1 LINRMSNSSTPHDWH
16 SRALWQCLFLLAL
29 AAGCTSALA
38 APQSL
43 AMIRAAAERHVR
55 AEFSELGTITAVE
68 VSTLDPRLRLSA
80 CKKPLTPFT
89 PNGQHRLGNTTI
101 GIRCDDDK
109 PWSLY
114 VPVRIVSHVKIL
126 TAARPLPRGSILT
139 PDDISISQRDA
150 ATLPYGFFTNPE
162 LLTGLQLKR
171 AIRPGDVFSPA
182 MVAPPPLIER
192 GQIVWIAAE
201 AGGIAVTVKG
211 EALADAAAGERVRV
225 RNLSSKRTIE
235 AEATGPA
242 MVRVP

>member
-1 LINRMSNSSTPHDWH
+1 MGNSSIQYERHGRPWW
-16 SRALWQCLFLLAL
+16 RYLLLVILCASCTMAL
-29 AAGCTSALA
+29 AST
-38 APQSL
+38 QSL
-43 AMIRAAAERHVR
+43 ATIRSTVERYVH
-55 AEFSELGTITAVE
+55 AEFSALGTITAVE
-68 VSTLDPRLRLSA
+68 VSSLDPRLRLSA

-101 GIRCDDDK
+101 GIRCDDSK

-114 VPVRIVSHVKIL
+114 VPVRIVSSVNIL

-139 PDDISISQRDA
+139 ADDISVSQRDVA
-150 ATLPYGFFTNPE
+150 ALPYGYFTDLE
-162 LLTGLQLKR
+162 LLTGMQLKR

-182 MVAPPPLIER
+182 LVTPPPVIER

-201 AGGIAVTVKG
+201 AGGIQVTVKG
-211 EALADAAAGERVRV
+211 EALADAATGERVRV

-235 AEATGPA
+235 AEVTGPA